1 MKPNCFVPR
10 HRLAQRSSTAV
21 QRDRSSG
28 ESPRRASKTCR
39 AARMG
44 RNRARDGGPSAGSP
58 PPRPPSSAASAGR
71 GLSPP
76 SPGRPGQHPSHPFS
90 AAHGHGRGPE
100 GAPGM
105 LGSLRLAMGP
115 GLGRRA
121 VPCDAGHMGR
131 KCRRRRRVCSSSQL
145 RCPARDSLRA
155 VASKSGAHSMQ
166 APGPA
171 ARAQV
176 TVGRPMQCCG
186 LHFMLLVCVRMIHAS
201 VTAAAEAAR
210 LRCR

>member
-1 MKPNCFVPR
+1 MKPNCSVPR

-28 ESPRRASKTCR
+28 ESPRRASKTRR

-44 RNRARDGGPSAGSP
+44 RNRARDGGPSTGSP

-71 GLSPP
+71 GLPPP
-76 SPGRPGQHPSHPFS
+76 SPGQSGNVRVHRRSFRPRIATDEAPRAPQACL
-90 AAHGHGRGPE
+90 AACG
-100 GAPGM
+100 
-105 LGSLRLAMGP
+105 LRLAMGP
-115 GLGRRA
+115 DLGRRA

-155 VASKSGAHSMQ
+155 VASESGAHSMQ

-176 TVGRPMQCCG
+176 TVGRPMQAAFTSCCQ
-186 LHFMLLVCVRMIHAS
+186 FVFA
-201 VTAAAEAAR
+201 
-210 LRCR
+210 